1 MHFGYDPGADYD
13 WSRFPEL
20 TPTSTQRPNEISSSA
35 SSVNTSRR
43 STQQESTQLA
53 ASSSLPIIVN
63 GDTIELSRNERMYL
77 IQKYLDIV
85 KLELFDPGP
94 ASVKRLAHLATNSSG
109 MRVNIANIQV
119 TQPSAASYQS
129 SASVASSSSNTAK
142 NEKTSKSIKQ
152 KFLNIFKK
160 VSEIKN
166 WIFE

>member
-13 WSRFPEL
+13 WSRFPEI
-20 TPTSTQRPNEISSSA
+20 TTTQRPNEISSSA
-35 SSVNTSRR
+35 TSVNTSRR
-43 STQQESTQLA
+43 SNQQSENSQLA
-53 ASSSLPIIVN
+53 ASTSLPIIVN
-63 GDTIELSRNERMYL
+63 GDTIELSRDERMCL

-109 MRVNIANIQV
+109 MRVNIVNIQV

-129 SASVASSSSNTAK
+129 TTTNPVQGSNK
-142 NEKTSKSIKQ
+142 NESGKTSKSIRQ

-160 VSEIKN
+160 VRKIKMKK
-166 WIFE
+166 